1 MQKTFHP
8 KRSELQQDWLLVDA
22 AGENL
27 GRLATQVARRLL
39 GKDKPTFTPG
49 AEVGDYVVVINASK
63 IQVSGKRLD
72 QKFYYRHSGYPGGI
86 KKVSLRDQLAHT
98 PERAI
103 RAAVWGMLP
112 HNRYGRKL
120 IGKLKIY
127 RGADHPHAAQQPV
140 EVVLMNKKAAQS

>member
-8 KRSELQQDWLLVDA
+8 KRSELKQDWLLVDA

-49 AEVGDYVVVINASK
+49 AEVGDHVVVINASK

-72 QKFYYRHSGYPGGI
+72 QKFYYRVSGYPSGI

-127 RGADHPHAAQQPV
+127 RGADHPHSAQQPV
-140 EVVLMNKKAAQS
+140 EVVLASKKVAQ

>member
-8 KRSELQQDWLLVDA
+8 KRSELQQEWLLVDA

-49 AEVGDYVVVINASK
+49 AEVGDHVVVINASM

-72 QKFYYRHSGYPGGI
+72 QKFYYRHSGYPSGI
-86 KKVSLRDQLAHT
+86 KKVSLRDQLQRT

-120 IGKLKIY
+120 IRKLKIY
-127 RGADHPHAAQQPV
+127 RGADHPHAAQKPV
-140 EVVLMNKKAAQS
+140 ELQLTSKKAAQ

>member
-1 MQKTFHP
+1 LQKTFHP

-39 GKDKPTFTPG
+39 GKHKPTFTPG
-49 AEVGDYVVVINASK
+49 AEVGDHVVVINASK

-72 QKFYYRHSGYPGGI
+72 QKFYYRVSGYPSGI
-86 KKVSLRDQLAHT
+86 KKVSLRDQLANT

-140 EVVLMNKKAAQS
+140 EVVLESKKVAQ

>member
-1 MQKTFHP
+1 MQKTFYP
-8 KRSELQQDWLLVDA
+8 KGTEHQTHWLLVDA

-49 AEVGDYVVVINASK
+49 VEVGDHVVVINASK

-86 KKVSLRDQLAHT
+86 KKVSLRDQLQHT

-103 RAAVWGMLP
+103 KAAVWGMLP

-127 RGADHPHAAQQPV
+127 RGADHPHGPQRPV
-140 EVVLMNKKAAQS
+140 EILLANKRVAQ

>member
-1 MQKTFHP
+1 LQKTFPP
-8 KRSELQQDWLLVDA
+8 KRSELQQNWLLVDA

-39 GKDKPTFTPG
+39 GKDKPAFTPG
-49 AEVGDYVVVINASK
+49 AEVGDHVVVINASK
-63 IQVSGKRLD
+63 IQVSGKRLE
-72 QKFYYRHSGYPGGI
+72 QKFYYRVSGYPSGI

-140 EVVLMNKKAAQS
+140 EVALTIKKVAK

>member
-49 AEVGDYVVVINASK
+49 AEVGDHVVVINASK

-72 QKFYYRHSGYPGGI
+72 QKFYYRVSGYPSGI

-140 EVVLMNKKAAQS
+140 EVVLTNKKAAQ

>member
-1 MQKTFHP
+1 LQKTFHP

-49 AEVGDYVVVINASK
+49 AEVGDHVVVINASL

-72 QKFYYRHSGYPGGI
+72 QKFYYRHSGYPSGI

-112 HNRYGRKL
+112 HNRYGRAL
-120 IGKLKIY
+120 IRKLKIY
-127 RGADHPHAAQQPV
+127 RGADHPHRAQKPV
-140 EVVLMNKKAAQS
+140 ELQLTSKKAAQ